1 IKVNSISLF
10 NETVSFIIQGW
21 DVITSGPILW
31 LSYLVGKPGTC
42 PRSMGELPSKSF
54 CTCDNEC
61 PGKMKCCAFNFSYC
75 DLPAL
80 GKPVPCRITKAG
92 DTICTANKDCPKGWK
107 CCSNGC
113 GHLCA
118 PPATG
123 NVGKERSNGFW
134 WMTCLSLGPARS
146 NLFLSPGILDCA

>member
-1 IKVNSISLF
+1 MRVFLAVIVMAEWLF
-10 NETVSFIIQGW
+10 A
-21 DVITSGPILW
+21 
-31 LSYLVGKPGTC
+31 LVFGFQEIFCMIGKPGTC

-123 NVGKERSNGFW
+123 K
-134 WMTCLSLGPARS
+134 
-146 NLFLSPGILDCA
+146 